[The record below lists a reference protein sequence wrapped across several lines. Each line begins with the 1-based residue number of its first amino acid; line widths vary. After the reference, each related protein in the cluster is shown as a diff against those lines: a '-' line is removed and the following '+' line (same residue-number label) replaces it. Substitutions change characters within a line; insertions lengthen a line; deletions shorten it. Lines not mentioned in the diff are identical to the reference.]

1 MTKDFEIKRVVIG
14 LASVN
19 LTMNMPPPQELMPKS
34 EKIMKAIVFLSN
46 RSIEVKEKKLRAKHE
61 EAMVD
66 KDCEKN
72 SEIIYDGDEDDD
84 EFRFGDEDSD
94 VDGDNWSQ
102 GDEYS
107 ESEDELEQCA
117 LFNVCEI
124 LFV

>member
-66 KDCEKN
+66 KDCEKK
-72 SEIIYDGDEDDD
+72 
-84 EFRFGDEDSD
+84 
-94 VDGDNWSQ
+94 
-102 GDEYS
+102 
-107 ESEDELEQCA
+107 
-117 LFNVCEI
+117 
-124 LFV
+124 